1 MKKTLLTLLLVTTFC
16 FQQVRAQLYV
26 DTAYS
31 AQQMITDFFDGTGVA
46 ISNITYNGPLN
57 AIGFFDAATTNLG
70 INAGI
75 LITSGSVNNAVGPNL
90 SGGITQSNGMPGD
103 ADLNALIPGYMTYDA
118 SVIEFDIIPDNDT
131 LYFKYSFGSEEY
143 MEFAGSSFNDVF
155 GFFISGPG
163 INGVK
168 NMALIPDTNVVVSIN
183 NVNCNS
189 FGTYYLCND
198 AASLTCVNANCP
210 TSNDST
216 SIEYDGF
223 TTGLK
228 ACSLVTPG
236 ETYHIKVAVADAGD
250 QILDSGVFISIES
263 IDGGGGLPCVANY
276 NPNYNGNTVQFNYSG
291 KYASSYLWD
300 FGDGT
305 FSTEKNPA
313 HTFANLS
320 TQSYAV
326 KLVVSN
332 FYMSDSVTYN
342 VGLNVGLAQD
352 FQSDFYVA
360 PNPANDMFYIKS
372 NDNSAMAVS
381 IINLSGIV
389 VKQTTIQNGITAIDL
404 SDVAPGIYFVKGQ
417 NDRQVYTRTLVKN

>member
-1 MKKTLLTLLLVTTFC
+1 MKKIYITFLVASLFIFKQAT
-16 FQQVRAQLYV
+16 AQLYV

-31 AQQMITDFFDGTGVA
+31 AQQMITDFFDGTGVV

-183 NVNCNS
+183 NVNCNFFS
-189 FGTYYLCND
+189 QYYHCND
-198 AASLTCVNANCP
+198 LQSTMCSNCP
-210 TSNDST
+210 TNADST
-216 SIEYDGF
+216 TIQYDGF

-228 ACSLVTPG
+228 ACSLVQPG
-236 ETYHIKVAVADAGD
+236 ETYHIKIAVADAGD

-291 KYASSYLWD
+291 AWASQFYWD
-300 FGDGT
+300 FDDGT
-305 FSTEKNPA
+305 FSTEKNPT
-313 HTFANLS
+313 HTFANLVNN
-320 TQSYAV
+320 TYNV
-326 KLVVSN
+326 KLVASN
-332 FYMSDSVTYN
+332 FSSSDSVVYQ
-342 VGLNVGLAQD
+342 VGAPTAIASLFNTQW
-352 FQSDFYVA
+352 YVY
-360 PNPANDMFYIKS
+360 PNPACNELYIKNDGAYTANYNIFDVSGRLLLS
-372 NDNSAMAVS
+372 NP
-381 IINLSGIV
+381 
-389 VKQTTIQNGITAIDL
+389 IQRNDRIDISTL
-404 SDVAPGIYFVKGQ
+404 QPGCYHLMLNDDMGNTYRKSFVK
-417 NDRQVYTRTLVKN
+417 K